1 MVKKKTRNKNY
12 YLWIVG
18 IVMVVVLLVFSVLKQ
33 QKTQN
38 YTMNQIAT
46 PTPQE
51 TKRYT
56 SRSLNVAFDVPEGYT
71 VEEKFATITIKNKD
85 NTDSEINLFR
95 MGTNYDNLESFL
107 ADLVEK
113 NRSKITNKENI
124 EINGLPAIKTD
135 INDKRVYLIYKN
147 NFVFSLETKS
157 PKLYSNLDQ
166 IARSFKYNP

>member
-1 MVKKKTRNKNY
+1 
-12 YLWIVG
+12 
-18 IVMVVVLLVFSVLKQ
+18 
-33 QKTQN
+33 
-38 YTMNQIAT
+38 
-46 PTPQE
+46 
-51 TKRYT
+51 
-56 SRSLNVAFDVPEGYT
+56 